1 MGTAQLQALV
11 LSEALIILVC
21 CRMLHVIASNQEQ
34 FGSDR
39 TQQAMQQQSW
49 VADLQAGLLSGTIFR
64 RFLSQH
70 CGLNSSMTQI
80 CCHQAFA
87 QAVSGMIRCTA
98 SKALPLLLAS
108 CLCSAV
114 VCLRQCCMMA
124 CCCAVQ
130 LPPSSCSC
138 TDTPDLLDMHI
149 VIMYLSAVLLDG
161 IISGCY
167 TAYSA
172 IA

>member
-1 MGTAQLQALV
+1 
-11 LSEALIILVC
+11 
-21 CRMLHVIASNQEQ
+21 MLHVIASNQEQ

-39 TQQAMQQQSW
+39 TQQAQQQQSW
-49 VADLQAGLLSGTIFR
+49 VADLQAGLLSGKTFR

-98 SKALPLLLAS
+98 SKALPLLLPS
-108 CLCSAV
+108 CLHSAV
-114 VCLRQCCMMA
+114 ACLWQRRMIA

-130 LPPSSCSC
+130 LPQSSCSC
-138 TDTPDLLDMHI
+138 KHNLIFLIGMLSWRIQLLSSRCGWMASFWWLHCLLCYSL
-149 VIMYLSAVLLDG
+149 YLQQHQLLQKLQ
-161 IISGCY
+161 
-167 TAYSA
+167 
-172 IA
+172 